1 MGDLRTNRIIP
12 IILHAIFPGESA
24 SRILGSSH
32 ERCLTYPKDAM
43 LAQFVIAAP
52 RDRKKGRL
60 QDSKLLLCCSQLEP
74 IIQGTINTVTALMT
88 IRNPGLLAVA
98 ARASYGC

>member
-1 MGDLRTNRIIP
+1 MRYSLARVHLG
-12 IILHAIFPGESA
+12 S
-24 SRILGSSH
+24 SRLQPRGSSH

-60 QDSKLLLCCSQLEP
+60 QDSKLLLYCSQLEP
-74 IIQGTINTVTALMT
+74 ITQGTINTVTALMT
-88 IRNPGLLAVA
+88 IRKPGLLDVA
-98 ARASYGC
+98 ARASYGCLTEPVV